1 MEKVYENKLGEFRHR
16 RLPFAYWNEGPPTD
30 AVSLSCCTRYQ
41 ALPALQDL
49 TVKWDTAMTIVSFY
63 AMWKDRGIHKVLR
76 EREIGSD
83 DSDLVVLGCGFRS
96 EKVRAGDTLADV
108 EGWVEVSGKDVWGKA
123 FLTEGSIRANGQWQ
137 ESSLCMKRSPNAVDT
152 WRVTVKWWREWG
164 ARSFKGWGGQG
175 PWKAGRADEDFH
187 AKQFLLYPLSFYLY

>member
-96 EKVRAGDTLADV
+96 EKVRGYVSWCWRMSRSFWKGCLGKGIPDRGKHKSKWTVAGKFTVYEKESKCCGHV
-108 EGWVEVSGKDVWGKA
+108 EGDCEVM
-123 FLTEGSIRANGQWQ
+123 EGVRG
-137 ESSLCMKRSPNAVDT
+137 
-152 WRVTVKWWREWG
+152 
-164 ARSFKGWGGQG
+164 
-175 PWKAGRADEDFH
+175 
-187 AKQFLLYPLSFYLY
+187 